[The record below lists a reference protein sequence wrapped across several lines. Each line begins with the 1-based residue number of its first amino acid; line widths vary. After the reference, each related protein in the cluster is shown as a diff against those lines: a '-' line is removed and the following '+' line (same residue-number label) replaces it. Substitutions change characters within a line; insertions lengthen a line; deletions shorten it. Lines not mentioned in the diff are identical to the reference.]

1 MKSVAERRNWD
12 ITTLVSDHGDDL
24 YRFAL
29 LRVGQREIA
38 EDLVQETF
46 LTAFTKIDTYR
57 EDGPI
62 QGWLRKILKN
72 KIIDLVR
79 SRAYR
84 EAPAESID
92 FFSDWGIWKEPLS
105 KWCQWQES
113 PQDTLERKKFF
124 EVMNAC
130 LAKLPLKQRMII
142 GLKAFDGLGSKE
154 ICKELEITSS
164 NEWVLTHRARLGL
177 RECLEKNWY
186 KKQ

>member
-1 MKSVAERRNWD
+1 MKSLAEKQDLD
-12 ITTLVSDHGDDL
+12 ISALVSEHGDDL

-29 LRVGQREIA
+29 MRIGQKELA

-46 LTAFTKIDTYR
+46 LTALTKIDTYR
-57 EDGPI
+57 AEGPI

-72 KIIDLVR
+72 KIIDLIR
-79 SRAYR
+79 SRSYK
-84 EAPAESID
+84 EAPKEAIE
-92 FFSDWGIWKEPLS
+92 FFSDWGIWKEPIA
-105 KWCQWQES
+105 KWSNWQES
-113 PQDTLERKKFF
+113 PEDSLERKKFF
-124 EVMNAC
+124 EIVSAC
-130 LAKLPLKQRMII
+130 LAKLPLKQRIII
-142 GLKAFDGLGSKE
+142 GLKAFDGMSTQD